1 MSLHESIRQFCA
13 QVGKNPLLVQGAG
26 GNVSWKENDVLWIKA
41 SGTWLADAVDKDI
54 FVPVKL
60 QHLTYALQS
69 QDYSVIPQTVVNT
82 PLKPSI
88 ETLLHALMPHSIVVH
103 LHAVEV
109 LAHLVRVDFKL
120 SNYPTLDTSLNAKM
134 VEYFKPGADLAK
146 AIAEQLN
153 ETLDTRVIF
162 LKNHGII
169 IGGKSIQEINNILD
183 YLTTF
188 FASPCA
194 SPKLLTSPPPIRL
207 ANGIDFNPAS
217 DSKLHELSLDPALV
231 SRLKNNWVLYPDHVV
246 FLGVQPFLFKNMGH
260 AKKELDE
267 NDSPPDV
274 IFVQGIGTFTREPIT
289 RAKIAQLICYY
300 DVIKRQKSNA
310 LLSTL
315 TDAEIAK
322 LVDWDAEK
330 YRIKFAK

>member
-13 QVGKNPLLVQGAG
+13 QIGKAPLLVQGAG
-26 GNVSWKENDVLWIKA
+26 GNVSWKEKDVLWIKA

-60 QHLTYALQS
+60 QHLTHALKS
-69 QDYSVIPQTVVNT
+69 QDYSVIPQTVENT

-109 LAHLVRVDFKL
+109 LAHLVREDFKL
-120 SNYPTLDTSLNAKM
+120 SNYPTFDTSLNARA

-146 AIAEQLN
+146 AIAEQLD
-153 ETLDTRVIF
+153 EALDTRVIF
-162 LKNHGII
+162 LKNHGVI
-169 IGGKSIQEINNILD
+169 IGGESIQEINKILD

-194 SPKLLTSPPPIRL
+194 LPKVLKAPPPL
-207 ANGIDFNPAS
+207 CLTNGVNFNSAS

-231 SRLKNNWVLYPDHVV
+231 SRLENNWVLYPDHVI
-246 FLGVQPFLFKNMGH
+246 FLGSQPRLFQNMEN
-260 AKKELDE
+260 AKKELEESD
-267 NDSPPDV
+267 NPPDV
-274 IFVQGIGTFTREPIT
+274 IFIQGVGTFTSESIS
-289 RAKIAQLICYY
+289 RAKTAQLICYY
-300 DVIKRQKSNA
+300 DVIKRQNNDV

-315 TDAEIAK
+315 TDAEIAE

-330 YRIKFAK
+330 HRMKLAK